1 MQGKKTTHPQT
12 CFLSLSVV
20 TNPAS
25 TRQASPLIFTYDLS
39 SHTSKKTTVSLSLE
53 FISTIKKNNEQTQPS
68 LCPLSVSLVVSLQNH
83 DGSFSSSISPVSFSS
98 SPSVDVKNLPPY
110 HIAKTQLLRHG

>member
-53 FISTIKKNNEQTQPS
+53 FISTIKKTMNKPS
-68 LCPLSVSLVVSLQNH
+68 LLYAHCQ
-83 DGSFSSSISPVSFSS
+83 
-98 SPSVDVKNLPPY
+98 Y
-110 HIAKTQLLRHG
+110 HW